1 MRGPT
6 PAPIEKIK
14 GQYRWQLWYFTSS
27 VSRVIGELARL
38 RDGFA
43 WPGDITQTL
52 DVDPVNLV

>member
-1 MRGPT
+1 
-6 PAPIEKIK
+6 
-14 GQYRWQLWYFTSS
+14 
-27 VSRVIGELARL
+27 VIGELARL